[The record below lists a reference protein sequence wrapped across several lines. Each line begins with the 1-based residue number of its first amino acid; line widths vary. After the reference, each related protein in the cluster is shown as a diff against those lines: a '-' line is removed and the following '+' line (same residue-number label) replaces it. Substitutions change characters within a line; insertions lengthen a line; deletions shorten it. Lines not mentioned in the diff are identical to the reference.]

1 MDWKDFFRKN
11 INKLLI
17 ALIAGI
23 AVFVGLYFQ
32 IFIGKSI
39 LSSIDSE
46 LNISKLLKNE
56 SNDNEKSELAEQNEA
71 IRKANYEQKIQIIA
85 LKQRL
90 AQSNS
95 KENKI
100 LLSNQK
106 VAEATVTYNNGDHN
120 GAIKL
125 CDEAITL
132 NPNNFIAWY
141 SRGTAYYS
149 LKQYDRAIQD
159 LNKAIQ
165 LNPNYIEAYNNR
177 GSAYQLLG
185 QYDRAI
191 SDFDKALEHNPN
203 YTLAKNNRKLLREA
217 LGR

>member
-1 MDWKDFFRKN
+1 MDWKNFFRKDTS
-11 INKLLI
+11 KFLI
-17 ALIAGI
+17 ALIASL
-23 AVFVGLYFQ
+23 AVLVGLAFQ
-32 IFIGKSI
+32 IFIVKSI
-39 LSSIDSE
+39 LSSIESE
-46 LNISKLLKNE
+46 LNISKLPKNE

-90 AQSNS
+90 AQFNS

-106 VAEATVTYNNGDHN
+106 VAEATVTYNNGDYN
-120 GAIKL
+120 GAVKL

-141 SRGTAYYS
+141 SRGTAYCR

-165 LNPNYIEAYNNR
+165 LNPNYVEAYNNR
-177 GSAYQLLG
+177 GSAYQLSN
-185 QYDRAI
+185 A
-191 SDFDKALEHNPN
+191 P
-203 YTLAKNNRKLLREA
+203 
-217 LGR
+217 